1 MKYFTLA
8 EFVKSDTAVRMGID
22 NTPAQWQIDNVN
34 ELVDNLLDDLRAD
47 WGKYCEVHGLGTPA
61 IRVSSGIR
69 SEALNRA
76 VGGSKTSAHYT
87 GHAADLVPYN
97 GRLDHF
103 KKFCYNWLQDKA
115 FDQMISEDEDKNGVP
130 GWIHIG
136 YKNRSGQ
143 QRRQFLT
150 MKNNKYYLLK
160 M

>member
-1 MKYFTLA
+1 MKYFTLN
-8 EFVKSDTAVRMGID
+8 EFVRSETAIRMGIN

-47 WGKYCEVHGLGTPA
+47 WEIYCKHHGLGSPA

-69 SEALNRA
+69 SEALNQA

-103 KKFCYNWLQDKA
+103 KKFCYNWLQDKE

-143 QRRQFLT
+143 QRKQFLT

>member
-1 MKYFTLA
+1 MKYFTLD
-8 EFVKSDTAVRMGID
+8 EFTRSEKAQLLNID

-34 ELVDNLLDDLRAD
+34 ELVDNLLDNLRAD
-47 WGKYCEVHGLGTPA
+47 WAIYCRNHDLGSPA

-69 SEALNRA
+69 SEKLNEA
-76 VGGSKTSAHYT
+76 VGGSKSSAHYT

-115 FDQMISEDEDKNGVP
+115 FDQMISEDENSKGIP